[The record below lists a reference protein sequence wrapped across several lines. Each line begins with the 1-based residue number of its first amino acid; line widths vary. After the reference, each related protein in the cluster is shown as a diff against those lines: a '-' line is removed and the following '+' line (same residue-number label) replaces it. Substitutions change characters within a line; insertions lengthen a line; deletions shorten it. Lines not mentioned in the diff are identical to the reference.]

1 VLLGLNCATGAGLFT
16 AQKILKFGDAT
27 VHLNNFGKE
36 EDIEDINML
45 HADENDLLPINIE
58 IFSNQFETINASTQ
72 LTDDEASKFQR
83 LIQYDDNQNVFAY
96 NYNDIEGY
104 NLLPYVITTI
114 TDKPIFIPRYRRS
127 AYENEIISY
136 EINLM
141 LQAKIK

>member
-1 VLLGLNCATGAGLFT
+1 VLLGLNWFRATGAGLFS

-45 HADENDLLPINIE
+45 HAHENDLLPINIE

-83 LIQYDDNQNVFAY
+83 FIQYIDNQNVFAY
-96 NYNDIEGY
+96 N
-104 NLLPYVITTI
+104 
-114 TDKPIFIPRYRRS
+114 
-127 AYENEIISY
+127 
-136 EINLM
+136 
-141 LQAKIK
+141 